1 MMSEVEN
8 NAISLLRFDE
18 NFAFFL
24 FFFIAIYQVIVFLFF
39 KCFDFFR
46 SNVSTI
52 KERRRGDSLVDVPP
66 SISVHFLS
74 SNMLDV

>member
-24 FFFIAIYQVIVFLFF
+24 FFLLQFTKLLFSFFLNVGRCFF
-39 KCFDFFR
+39 MYKFR
-46 SNVSTI
+46 L
-52 KERRRGDSLVDVPP
+52 KW
-66 SISVHFLS
+66 
-74 SNMLDV
+74 